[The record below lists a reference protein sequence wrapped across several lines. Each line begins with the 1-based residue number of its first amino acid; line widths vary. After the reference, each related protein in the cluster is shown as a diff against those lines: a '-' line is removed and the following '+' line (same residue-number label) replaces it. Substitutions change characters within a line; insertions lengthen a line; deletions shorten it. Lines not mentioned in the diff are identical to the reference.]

1 MDLGW
6 KILIPLALGWVLLL
20 ATLDVFEDRG
30 NDGGLSQILVLVV
43 SVTTL
48 TLLAGLLMKSITIG
62 KERREAE
69 GEEVFG

>member
-1 MDLGW
+1 MDFGW

-20 ATLDVFEDRG
+20 ATLDVFKDRG
-30 NDGGLSQILVLVV
+30 NDGGLSQFLVLII

-48 TLLAGLLMKSITIG
+48 TLLAGLLMKSIQLG
-62 KERREAE
+62 KQRRELD